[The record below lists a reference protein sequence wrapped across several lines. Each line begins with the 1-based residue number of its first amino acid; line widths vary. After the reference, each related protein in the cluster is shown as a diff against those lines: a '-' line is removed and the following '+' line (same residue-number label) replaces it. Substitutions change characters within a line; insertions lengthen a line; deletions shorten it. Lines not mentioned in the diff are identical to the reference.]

1 MIAGAR
7 PHLDGG
13 GSGQRHLAA
22 NVHRRGRIAI
32 PEAAGPGIDDAHQG
46 RVRPARRAPQ
56 PHPQLSLP
64 KTQSGVGRRWP
75 PMGRGTG
82 VSVGEA
88 KVCRWRGLG
97 HARPEVAALA
107 GTVRC
112 RGTAR
117 RLNRNSGHARPSDPL
132 HSGRWACASG
142 GASILMMKTHRRC
155 AEKQQPYRGR
165 VIRPGAVPEIIY
177 PTRDAFAPRDNRKS
191 RIAGAA

>member
-1 MIAGAR
+1 MPCLVRRHR
-7 PHLDGG
+7 PFKLRTIPRSPRLG
-13 GSGQRHLAA
+13 LAT
-22 NVHRRGRIAI
+22 GM
-32 PEAAGPGIDDAHQG
+32 G
-46 RVRPARRAPQ
+46 PARTNSTGIPVPRWWVLYSVSPICGRLIEVARAIDGVDQFLPR
-56 PHPQLSLP
+56 LSLP
-64 KTQSGVGRRWP
+64 KTQSGVGRRGP

-112 RGTAR
+112 RGKAR

-142 GASILMMKTHRRC
+142 GASILMMKT
-155 AEKQQPYRGR
+155 AD
-165 VIRPGAVPEIIY
+165 V
-177 PTRDAFAPRDNRKS
+177 RKS
-191 RIAGAA
+191 NDLTAVG

>member
-1 MIAGAR
+1 LPQHGLLTGSHHVRSWPRPAAGRTVAR
-7 PHLDGG
+7 HRRG
-13 GSGQRHLAA
+13 GSGGWWT
-22 NVHRRGRIAI
+22 RGV
-32 PEAAGPGIDDAHQG
+32 
-46 RVRPARRAPQ
+46 VRPRDQSVTCRCADGLRETPALGCCAV
-56 PHPQLSLP
+56 LSLP
-64 KTQSGVGRRWP
+64 KTQSGVGRRGP

-142 GASILMMKTHRRC
+142 GASILMMKT
-155 AEKQQPYRGR
+155 AD
-165 VIRPGAVPEIIY
+165 V
-177 PTRDAFAPRDNRKS
+177 RKS
-191 RIAGAA
+191 NDLTAVG